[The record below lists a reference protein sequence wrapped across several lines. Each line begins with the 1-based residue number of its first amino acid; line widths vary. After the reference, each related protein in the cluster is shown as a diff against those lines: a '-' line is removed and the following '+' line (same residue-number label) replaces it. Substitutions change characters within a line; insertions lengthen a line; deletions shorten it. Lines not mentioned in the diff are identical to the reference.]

1 MKDRLLTLI
10 LALGAFAAFYVLLA
24 PKPDLPQ
31 ERVTRPLSTEA
42 GPNGYLGMLRWLEAE
57 RIPVVSMRDRYNTL
71 AQATP
76 GVPTGNLLIAT
87 TPQVYPLRNSE
98 AEPLRKWIESGNTFK

>member
-1 MKDRLLTLI
+1 MKDRLLTLM

-24 PKPDLPQ
+24 PKPDVPQ

-42 GPNGYLGMLRWLEAE
+42 GPNGYLGMLRWREAE
-57 RIPVVSMRDRYNTL
+57 RIPVVSLRERYGSL

-76 GVPTGNLLIAT
+76 GTPTRTGT
-87 TPQVYPLRNSE
+87 
-98 AEPLRKWIESGNTFK
+98 SGCWAGTG